1 MVEGLYEAFRED
13 IEQKRELSFLKKIDQ
28 EENLVRAKNFYVII
42 LTKTNYFRTCTG
54 RSWLRRLRT
63 R

>member
-42 LTKTNYFRTCTG
+42 LTKN
-54 RSWLRRLRT
+54 
-63 R
+63 

>member
-42 LTKTNYFRTCTG
+42 SKLTILEHVQAEVG
-54 RSWLRRLRT
+54 
-63 R
+63 